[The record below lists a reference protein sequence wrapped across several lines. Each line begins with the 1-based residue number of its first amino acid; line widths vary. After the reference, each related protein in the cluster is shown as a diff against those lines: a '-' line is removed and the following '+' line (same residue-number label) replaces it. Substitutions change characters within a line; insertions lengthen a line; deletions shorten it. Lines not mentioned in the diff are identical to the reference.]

1 MTHSLAA
8 VKSGDKWGYID
19 LEGQTVIPFQYDSAT
34 PFNLDGA
41 TVPSTANSAAS
52 TPPAHPSN
60 KTAPSHAIAF
70 YIKKTL
76 FIV

>member
-34 PFNLDGA
+34 PFNLDGELRRIDSSGS
-41 TVPSTANSAAS
+41 P
-52 TPPAHPSN
+52 
-60 KTAPSHAIAF
+60 IE
-70 YIKKTL
+70 
-76 FIV
+76 

>member
-41 TVPSTANSAAS
+41 TV
-52 TPPAHPSN
+52 
-60 KTAPSHAIAF
+60 
-70 YIKKTL
+70 TL
-76 FIV
+76 DGELRRIDSSGSPIE